1 MSPKHL
7 IVGLGNPGPKY
18 ANTRHNV
25 GFMIVDALAS
35 RLGIDLRVKDNV
47 EVGWGRD
54 RDARI
59 GLAKPLTFMNLSGEA
74 VRPLASYNNVEPEH
88 ILVIYDDLHLDVG
101 HIRLRP
107 GGSSGGHNGITSV
120 CDHLGT
126 NDVPRLRIGIG
137 SDFPSGQQSDYVLST
152 FTPQQKD
159 ILEDTLITATNAALA
174 FVHNGVQ
181 DAMNRYN

>member
-25 GFMIVDALAS
+25 GYAVVDALAA
-35 RLGIDLRVKDNV
+35 RLGIDLRAKDNA

-54 RDARI
+54 QDARV

-74 VRPLASYNNVEPEH
+74 VRPLANYNNVDPEH
-88 ILVIYDDLHLDVG
+88 ILIIYDDLHLDVG
-101 HIRLRP
+101 QIRLRP
-107 GGSSGGHNGITSV
+107 SGSSGGHNGISSV

-126 NDVPRLRIGIG
+126 TDVPRLRIGIG
-137 SDFPSGQQSDYVLST
+137 SDFPSGRQSDYVLST

-159 ILEDTLITATNAALA
+159 VLEDTLIRAANAALA
-174 FVHNGVQ
+174 FVHDGIE